1 MVFSSAVFLFAFLPL
16 TIFGYFLLPRKWR
29 NAYLMLASLV
39 FYAWGEPKFV
49 LVMIASILMN
59 YLFGL
64 LVVRKEDEAYRKRI
78 LVLMV
83 IANLS
88 LLFVFKYLNFTVAN
102 LNVLFHGRIPQ
113 THIVLPIGISFFTFQ
128 AMSYAVSYTHLRA
141 HET

>member
-59 YLFGL
+59 YHSQSPETAHSVPAAFE
-64 LVVRKEDEAYRKRI
+64 VRA
-78 LVLMV
+78 
-83 IANLS
+83 
-88 LLFVFKYLNFTVAN
+88 
-102 LNVLFHGRIPQ
+102 
-113 THIVLPIGISFFTFQ
+113 
-128 AMSYAVSYTHLRA
+128 AVRL
-141 HET
+141 

>member
-64 LVVRKEDEAYRKRI
+64 LVVKKEDEACRKRI
-78 LVLMV
+78 LVLTV

-102 LNVLFHGRIPQ
+102 LNVQCTAPHSAGFSGPFRAPWRHRIHRTWPE
-113 THIVLPIGISFFTFQ
+113 
-128 AMSYAVSYTHLRA
+128 R
-141 HET
+141 

>member
-64 LVVRKEDEAYRKRI
+64 LVVRKEDEACRKRI

-83 IANLS
+83 VANLS

-113 THIVLPIGISFFTFQ
+113 THIVLPIGISFFTF
-128 AMSYAVSYTHLRA
+128 HPWFFL
-141 HET
+141 

>member
-59 YLFGL
+59 YLLDFWSSERRTKPVG
-64 LVVRKEDEAYRKRI
+64 
-78 LVLMV
+78 
-83 IANLS
+83 S
-88 LLFVFKYLNFTVAN
+88 
-102 LNVLFHGRIPQ
+102 G
-113 THIVLPIGISFFTFQ
+113 SWC
-128 AMSYAVSYTHLRA
+128 
-141 HET
+141 